1 MRANNTA
8 TSKSQKLGYTRSMPN
23 YITLVI
29 FLLFHKSPSGR
40 VILASFF
47 LSEVSELLELSS
59 DGRELAVKCGDAI
72 RHQQERQQR
81 SAGQQRV

>member
-47 LSEVSELLELSS
+47 LLELLELSS